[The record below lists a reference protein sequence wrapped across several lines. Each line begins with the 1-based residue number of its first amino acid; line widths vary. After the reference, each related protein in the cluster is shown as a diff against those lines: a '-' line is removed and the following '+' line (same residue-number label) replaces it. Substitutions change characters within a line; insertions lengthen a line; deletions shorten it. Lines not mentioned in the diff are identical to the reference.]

1 MSRTAY
7 LWAQPR
13 TTVRQD
19 RNRVHQLTTLTYS
32 AGSGT
37 HPGLGSCPRPAALGA
52 GRGGAGLQGF
62 IPETLNHSTI
72 VDAIEGQKKHNF
84 FLITL
89 ETSTCSLQWLAL
101 PLGPRCLTGGGA
113 RPRYAWTQNLPVFS
127 LCAIAAPKNVYCEK
141 PKPPPPFFG
150 WGVLGTTFLTLPCQ
164 AIWTMFPAPLRT
176 CASKQGARLPSTLW
190 VI

>member
-1 MSRTAY
+1 MAPT
-7 LWAQPR
+7 
-13 TTVRQD
+13 
-19 RNRVHQLTTLTYS
+19 
-32 AGSGT
+32 
-37 HPGLGSCPRPAALGA
+37 PGLAPAPGQRLWGA

-84 FLITL
+84 FNNTRNFN
-89 ETSTCSLQWLAL
+89 LQPSMACPASWAS
-101 PLGPRCLTGGGA
+101 CLKEGGA

-176 CASKQGARLPSTLW
+176 CASKQGARLLEPSFLPSTLW
-190 VI
+190 GV